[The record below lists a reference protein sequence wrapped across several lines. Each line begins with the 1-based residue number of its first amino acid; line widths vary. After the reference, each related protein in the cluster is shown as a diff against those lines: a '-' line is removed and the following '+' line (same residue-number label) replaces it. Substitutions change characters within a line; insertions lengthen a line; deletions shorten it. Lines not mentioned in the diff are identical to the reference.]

1 MSETQYAGPEID
13 ASSAPPW
20 ARRLGARFPL
30 FAAMATTRLKETL
43 WSAATLLLL
52 INAGVFAAVMISS
65 SGVVA
70 ADGIVKGGD
79 FSVFK
84 LAGDMVRAGNF
95 LAAYG
100 DGVIPEMLRA
110 HYPEADTNFELYWL
124 YPPSMFF
131 LVAALGFLPY
141 FAAYGLWSG
150 GSLALY
156 AGVFASEW
164 KNHLAIFLLLACPTT
179 YQAIITGQTGLITA
193 SLLFVAAVS
202 AERRPILAG
211 VAAGLLTVKP
221 QLGLLIPVAF
231 LGSGNGRAFMAA
243 ALTAILIAALST
255 LAFGAESWTAFFE
268 AARAQGARLNSDIF
282 PFRKLVSP
290 YGALSYLGAPAIFAN
305 GVQAGTTL
313 ALAAFVWTVWRRA
326 TDPMIKAAAL
336 LAAAPLASPYAFYYE
351 MTIIAPAA
359 FLIARQGLKHGWLTY
374 EREMLAA
381 AFTLCLFLPGEPQ
394 EAGLPLPFAITAL
407 VFAIVARRALPAAG
421 VRFATRMKPA

>member
-1 MSETQYAGPEID
+1 MSDTQCAGSEVN
-13 ASSAPPW
+13 ASPQW
-20 ARRLGARFPL
+20 AEGIGARFPL
-30 FAAMATTRLKETL
+30 FTVMATTRLKETL
-43 WSAATLLLL
+43 WSAALLLLL
-52 INAGVFAAVMISS
+52 INAGVFAAVMLSS
-65 SGVVA
+65 TGVVA
-70 ADGIVKGGD
+70 SDGIVKGGD

-84 LAGDMVRAGNF
+84 LAGDMVREGNF

-100 DGVIPEMLRA
+100 DGAIPEMLRT

-156 AGVFASEW
+156 AGVFANEW
-164 KNHLAIFLLLACPTT
+164 KKRLAIFLLLACPTT
-179 YQAIITGQTGLITA
+179 FQAIITGQTGLITA
-193 SLLFVAAVS
+193 SLLFIAAIN

-231 LGSGNGRAFMAA
+231 LASGNGRAFIAA

-255 LAFGAESWTAFFE
+255 LIFGAESWTAFFD

-290 YGALSYLGAPAIFAN
+290 YGALSYLGAPAIVAN
-305 GVQAGTTL
+305 GVQVAASL
-313 ALAAFVWTVWRRA
+313 ALAFYVGVVWRRA
-326 TDPMIKAAAL
+326 KDPMIKAAAL

-359 FLIARQGLKHGWLTY
+359 FLIARHGLNHGWIAY

-381 AFTLCLFLPGEPQ
+381 AFALCLFLPGEPQ
-394 EAGLPLPFAITAL
+394 EAGLPMPFLITAL
-407 VFAIVARRALPAAG
+407 VFVIVARRALPAAG
-421 VRFATRMKPA
+421 VRFATHMKPA